1 MTNTN
6 TTTVLGSVMITAV
19 LANGMPVKM
28 IQHVGNDNVL
38 DDYREMYA
46 ALVALGKYQSAT
58 VEAYGYRTA

>member
-28 IQHVGNDNVL
+28 IQHVSNENVL
-38 DDYREMYA
+38 DDFREMYA
-46 ALVALGKYQSAT
+46 ELVKLGKYQTAT